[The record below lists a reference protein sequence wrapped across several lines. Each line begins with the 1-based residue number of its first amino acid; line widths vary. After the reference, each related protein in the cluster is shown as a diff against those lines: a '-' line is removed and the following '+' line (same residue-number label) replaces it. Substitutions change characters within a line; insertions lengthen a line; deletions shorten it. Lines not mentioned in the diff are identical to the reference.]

1 MLYRKLIIALFDGG
15 AGAQGGGQESSGSA
29 AEQGGEAAHRAKS
42 LGLPD
47 DMVESYQAAFGGES
61 ADEPAEDDGAQE
73 GAAEEVSPDERWN
86 ELISGEF
93 KPQYNSALSKA
104 VSKAVTDRLKNSKT
118 EIANLK
124 AKLGKS
130 DELFTLLGKKYP
142 DAAVGGLDALIKAV
156 KNDESTWQQDAMNE
170 GIGVDEAMR
179 RYDDSKKFSD
189 LEDRVKAY
197 EQQEAVRDLD
207 RRLNALADETKEKY
221 PDFDL
226 QSEFE
231 NPDFRAALD
240 FIADQNK
247 RSGKQGE
254 IFDVT
259 KAYEIAH
266 FGELTQRTVT
276 STAKATMSAV
286 AQDIAAKGKRPVE
299 NASAHSSPGKTK
311 GIADMSDEE
320 FDKLV
325 RGICEGKAK
334 IPS

>member
-15 AGAQGGGQESSGSA
+15 AGAQGGGQGSSGSV

-47 DMVESYQAAFGGES
+47 DMVESYQAAFGGGS
-61 ADEPAEDDGAQE
+61 ADEPSEDDGAQE
-73 GAAEEVSPDERWN
+73 GAAEEVSPDEKWN

-93 KPQYNSALSKA
+93 KSQYNSALSKA
-104 VSKAVTDRLKNSKT
+104 VTDRLKSSKT

-124 AKLGKS
+124 TKLGQS
-130 DELFTLLGKKYP
+130 DELFALLGKKYP
-142 DAAVGGLDALIKAV
+142 DAAAGGLDALIKAV

-170 GIGVDEAMR
+170 GIGVDEAKR

-197 EQQEAVRDLD
+197 EQQEAVRNLD

-231 NPDFRAALD
+231 NPDFIAALD
-240 FIADQNK
+240 FIADQNR

-266 FGELTQRTVT
+266 FGELTQRTVA
-276 STAKATMSAV
+276 STAKATISAV

-299 NASAHSSPGKTK
+299 NASAHSAPGKTK

-320 FDKLV
+320 FDELV
-325 RGICEGKAK
+325 RGICDGRAK
-334 IPS
+334 IPG

>member
-15 AGAQGGGQESSGSA
+15 AGAQGGGQGSSGSV

-47 DMVESYQAAFGGES
+47 DMVESYQAAFGGGS
-61 ADEPAEDDGAQE
+61 ADEPAEDDGATE
-73 GAAEEVSPDERWN
+73 EAAEEVSPDERWN

-93 KPQYNSALSKA
+93 KSQYNSALSKA
-104 VSKAVTDRLKNSKT
+104 VTDRLKSSKT

-124 AKLGKS
+124 TKLGQS
-130 DELFTLLGKKYP
+130 DELFALLGKKYP
-142 DAAVGGLDALIKAV
+142 DAAAGGLDALIKAV

-179 RYDDSKKFSD
+179 RYDDSRKFSN
-189 LEDRVKAY
+189 LEDQLNAY
-197 EQQEAVRDLD
+197 KQQEAVRNLD

-240 FIADQNK
+240 FIAEQNK

-266 FGELTQRTVT
+266 FGELTQNTVK
-276 STAKATMSAV
+276 STAKATISAV

-299 NASAHSSPGKTK
+299 NASAHSAPGKSK

-320 FDKLV
+320 FDELV
-325 RGICEGKAK
+325 RGICDGRAK
-334 IPS
+334 IPG

>member
-15 AGAQGGGQESSGSA
+15 AGAQGGGQGSSGSA
-29 AEQGGEAAHRAKS
+29 AEQGGEAAHRAKD

-47 DMVESYQAAFGGES
+47 DMVESYQAAFGGGS
-61 ADEPAEDDGAQE
+61 ADEPAEGDGAQE
-73 GAAEEVSPDERWN
+73 EATEEVSPDEKWN

-93 KPQYNSALSKA
+93 KSQYNSALSKA
-104 VSKAVTDRLKNSKT
+104 VTDRLKSSKA

-124 AKLGKS
+124 AK
-130 DELFTLLGKKYP
+130 LLGKKYP

-156 KNDESTWQQDAMNE
+156 KSDESTWQQDAMNE

-179 RYDDSKKFSD
+179 RYDDSKKFSN
-189 LEDRVKAY
+189 LEDQLKVY
-197 EQQEAVRDLD
+197 QQQEAVRDLD

-240 FIADQNK
+240 FIAEQNK

-311 GIADMSDEE
+311 GIAEMSDEE

>member
-1 MLYRKLIIALFDGG
+1 MLYRKLITVLFDGG
-15 AGAQGGGQESSGSA
+15 AGAQGGGQGSSGAA
-29 AEQGGEAAHRAKS
+29 AEQSGGEAAHRAKS

-47 DMVESYQAAFGGES
+47 DMVESYKAAFGGGS
-61 ADEPAEDDGAQE
+61 ADGPAEDDGAQE
-73 GAAEEVSPDERWN
+73 EAAEEASPDEKWN

-104 VSKAVTDRLKNSKT
+104 VTDRLKSSKT

-124 AKLGKS
+124 AKLEQS
-130 DELFTLLGKKYP
+130 DELLALLGKKYP
-142 DAAVGGLDALIKAV
+142 DAAAGGLDALIKAV

-170 GIGVDEAMR
+170 GIGVDEAIR

-240 FIADQNK
+240 FIAEQNK

-266 FGELTQRTVT
+266 FGELTQKTVK

-286 AQDIAAKGKRPVE
+286 AQDIAAKGKRPAE

-311 GIADMSDEE
+311 GIAEMSDEE